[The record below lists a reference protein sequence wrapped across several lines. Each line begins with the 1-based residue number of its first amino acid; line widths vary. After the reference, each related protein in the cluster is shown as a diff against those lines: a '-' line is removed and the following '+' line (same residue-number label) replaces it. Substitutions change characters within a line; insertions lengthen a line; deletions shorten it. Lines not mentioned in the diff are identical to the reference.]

1 MSSEF
6 NLGAIPM
13 NGDCTRTASRSIEN
27 KRLGIAFCSMRMVHV
42 YYVFLS
48 SRHRMSKS
56 TLDSTCKTDRPQIKK
71 QKKKTPDSDCSEI
84 FQNCPD
90 ALYFFFSYRG
100 ACQWKPWLQV
110 SRVFGDPILRTDYWV
125 VLNQIMP
132 AGSAS
137 QATTY
142 GDCFGFGWHFSNCVL
157 HQ

>member
-1 MSSEF
+1 M
-6 NLGAIPM
+6 NLILGRFPWMGTVPAPLPDRLKTNALASLFAPCVWYMYTMCFYHHATECPSPLSIPL
-13 NGDCTRTASRSIEN
+13 A
-27 KRLGIAFCSMRMVHV
+27 RL
-42 YYVFLS
+42 
-48 SRHRMSKS
+48 
-56 TLDSTCKTDRPQIKK
+56 TDPKLK
-71 QKKKTPDSDCSEI
+71 NNKKKTPDSDCSEI

-90 ALYFFFSYRG
+90 ALYFFFFSYRG

-137 QATTY
+137 QAATY